1 MLPLT
6 LQLPLFMEWVSI
18 HLYPPGHGWVY
29 SLLLLGAL
37 VNIVP
42 CIYKYRCLLV
52 VSSELYNLIIDIQ
65 TKKKISKERIHIY
78 VVCTVTLTNNIKSGC
93 GKRNVNGHAR
103 L

>member
-37 VNIVP
+37 VNVVP

-52 VSSELYNLIIDIQ
+52 VSLELYNLIIDIQ
-65 TKKKISKERIHIY
+65 MKKNIERTYTYICSMY
-78 VVCTVTLTNNIKSGC
+78 CDVDKQY
-93 GKRNVNGHAR
+93 
-103 L
+103 

>member
-52 VSSELYNLIIDIQ
+52 VSLELYNLIIDIQ
-65 TKKKISKERIHIY
+65 TKKIYIERTYTYICSMY
-78 VVCTVTLTNNIKSGC
+78 CDVDKQY
-93 GKRNVNGHAR
+93 
-103 L
+103 